1 MAEVSIG
8 ARAITCG
15 KCGSELSVQKT
26 DTEPK
31 PDDRVVCP
39 IHGDIG
45 RFGEISAEAFA
56 RFSESIGPSLRKA
69 LGVKVH

>member
-8 ARAITCG
+8 TRAITCG
-15 KCGSELSVQKT
+15 KCGSEASVRKT
-26 DTEPK
+26 DAEPK

-45 RFGEISAEAFA
+45 PFGDISAEAFA
-56 RFSESIGPSLRKA
+56 RFSERIGPSLRKA
-69 LGVKVH
+69 LGVKSH

>member
-8 ARAITCG
+8 TRAITCG
-15 KCGSELSVQKT
+15 KCGSEVSVHKT
-26 DTEPK
+26 DAEPK

-45 RFGEISAEAFA
+45 PFGDISAEAFA
-56 RFSESIGPSLRKA
+56 RFSERIGPSLRKA
-69 LGVKVH
+69 LGVKPH

>member
-8 ARAITCG
+8 TRTITCG
-15 KCGSELSVQKT
+15 KCGSELLVHKT
-26 DTEPK
+26 GAEPK

-39 IHGDIG
+39 VHGDVG
-45 RFGEISAEAFA
+45 AFGETGAEVFA

-69 LGVKVH
+69 LGVKSH